1 MTTTTSI
8 ETMDEVYWTPQEKSN
23 LKNKYSTELLVENC
37 GPIELNDKSYPLD
50 AYLVIYKNAEGNIQ
64 KDLVRSSKK
73 VNIFDMYYDKFG
85 SGSLISIQFGPGTVN
100 PKLWGNKPPETKKKR
115 R

>member
-50 AYLVIYKNAEGNIQ
+50 AYLVIYKNSDGEIQ

-85 SGSLISIQFGPGTVN
+85 PGALISIEFGPGTVN
-100 PKLWGNKPPETKKKR
+100 PKLWGSKPPESKKKR